1 MASSAGTA
9 GGEARLHEALRRC
22 IPGIVLA
29 GGLSLV
35 SSLAML
41 IPPIYMLNIFG
52 KVLNSGSVGTL
63 MGLSL
68 LALGGIA
75 LYGVFGFLRDRLYMT
90 MGRWLDRRLGDDL
103 VGAIVG
109 QSLRGKG
116 NPSQSLRDIADLR
129 SFVSGSSLTACLEL
143 IWSPLFVGFLFI
155 LHPAYGFL
163 CLGGGAV
170 LVVLAIVNELLT
182 RHPTREAMSRAVDA
196 NNRIGSALR
205 NAEVIKAMG
214 MMPQVMRMWRAENER
229 TLESA
234 DHAGRIGSL
243 VRSISTS
250 IRLVLQIATFG
261 VGAFLVLQ
269 NEAALG
275 TLIAASML
283 IAKAL
288 GPVDGLIGGW
298 RQFVAASMA
307 LRRLR
312 EIAAADDGGRESTTE
327 LARPAGHIDL
337 DRVVFIPAGQ
347 PRAAI
352 KGVRLD
358 IRAGESIAL
367 VGPSGAGKSTLA
379 RLIVGVW
386 EPSGGAVR
394 LDGHDVATWNRAL
407 FGRYVGYMPQ
417 SVELFPT
424 TVRRNIA
431 RLEEGDPA
439 AVIDAARQA
448 GIHGLIGRMPNGY
461 DTDLGDNVHLLTG
474 GQRQRLGLARA
485 IYGDP
490 AVLVLD
496 EPDASL
502 DSEGQDALLQV
513 LAQAKRRGCTVVLV
527 THRPALLAT
536 SDRVVV
542 MNDGAIERITT
553 AEAILRGG
561 PAAANAAAAAKPV
574 PAAPRALPQPLQAGA
589 GQ

>member
-1 MASSAGTA
+1 MGVGADTA
-9 GGEARLHEALRRC
+9 GREARLHEALRRC
-22 IPGIVLA
+22 VPGVVLA
-29 GGLSLV
+29 AGLSLV
-35 SSLAML
+35 GSLAML

-52 KVLNSGSVGTL
+52 KVLNSGSIGTL
-63 MGLSL
+63 GGLTL
-68 LALGGIA
+68 LAFGGIA
-75 LYGVFGFLRDRLYMT
+75 LYGVFGFLRERLYMT
-90 MGRWLDRRLGDDL
+90 LGRWLDRRLGDDL
-103 VGAIVG
+103 VGAIVD

-129 SFVSGSSLTACLEL
+129 SFVSGSALTACLEL

-163 CLGGGAV
+163 CVGGGVV

-182 RHPTREAMSRAVDA
+182 RAPTREAMNRAVDA

-205 NAEVIKAMG
+205 NAEAIKAMG
-214 MMPQVMRMWRAENER
+214 MMPQVMRMWRAENEA

-234 DHAGRIGSL
+234 DRAGRVGS
-243 VRSISTS
+243 VVQSISKA
-250 IRLVLQIATFG
+250 IRLMLQIATFG
-261 VGAFLVLQ
+261 LGAFLVLQ

-283 IAKAL
+283 IARAL
-288 GPVDGLIGGW
+288 GPIEGLIGGW
-298 RQFVAASMA
+298 RQFVAANIA

-312 EIAAADDGGRESTTE
+312 ELARAGGDSRESTTE
-327 LARPAGHIDL
+327 LARPAGHVEL

-347 PRAAI
+347 SRAAI

-358 IRAGESIAL
+358 IRPGETIAL

-386 EPSGGAVR
+386 EPTGGSVR

-417 SVELFPT
+417 SVELFPA
-424 TVRRNIA
+424 TVRHNIA

-490 AVLVLD
+490 ALLVLD

-502 DSEGQDALLQV
+502 DTEGQDALLQV

-527 THRPALLAT
+527 THRPALLST
-536 SDRVVV
+536 TDRVVV

-553 AEAILRGG
+553 ADALLRGAG
-561 PAAANAAAAAKPV
+561 AAAPGSAPTGPTATG
-574 PAAPRALPQPLQAGA
+574 PRALPSAGV
-589 GQ
+589 GG